1 MTNVFMGKTSYA
13 QQDKCFYFSRCEP
26 RLTCD
31 CSIPL
36 HLRSHEKKDI
46 FSGSIVK
53 IPAVSMHRFEGIF
66 MHALWHNKENSR
78 NIYLNRVTMYIT
90 SKSLGLILC
99 KMGDEAV

>member
-1 MTNVFMGKTSYA
+1 MRSKISVFTFLDVSLVLHV
-13 QQDKCFYFSRCEP
+13 QS
-26 RLTCD
+26 D

-99 KMGDEAV
+99 KMDDEAVWIAIK